1 MYDVKH
7 KNKNSET
14 IPSRFFF
21 VNGKQWS
28 LLFYVICVEYTKFWP
43 NNFSLILRS
52 TCYFSRVLH
61 EAAELKTTY
70 IQIKTQEFVGEWL
83 ERNNLQKL
91 KSVFESIF

>member
-1 MYDVKH
+1 M
-7 KNKNSET
+7 
-14 IPSRFFF
+14 
-21 VNGKQWS
+21 Q
-28 LLFYVICVEYTKFWP
+28 YTKFWP
-43 NNFSLILRS
+43 NNFSLILGS

-91 KSVFESIF
+91 KSVFESVF